1 MSRGLDSTQQDQC
14 FLQNQN
20 GGGDVR
26 EGLGDAVC
34 VSGPFCNYHLTWSS
48 KQRDGGGDKRNDG
61 EVLPHAVCK
70 PWGGARAWGGM
81 HLEVMCLEVMCWVHC
96 VFRSAFLG
104 IDNII

>member
-34 VSGPFCNYHLTWSS
+34 VSGPFCNYHLTWSL

-70 PWGGARAWGGM
+70 PWGGHVPGGACIWRSCVWKSCVGCIVYSGPLSWG
-81 HLEVMCLEVMCWVHC
+81 LT
-96 VFRSAFLG
+96 
-104 IDNII
+104 I